1 MKKTLIA
8 LAVAGVVAAPAAFAA
23 TSNVD
28 VYGVM
33 SFSVDRANTDDSTT
47 FDDTDMVTGRDNVS
61 RIGLKGSE
69 DLGGGLSAIWQVES
83 QLTTGAG
90 VSG

>member
-28 VYGVM
+28 VYGVH
-33 SFSVDRANTDDSTT
+33 V
-47 FDDTDMVTGRDNVS
+47 
-61 RIGLKGSE
+61 L
-69 DLGGGLSAIWQVES
+69 LG
-83 QLTTGAG
+83 
-90 VSG
+90 